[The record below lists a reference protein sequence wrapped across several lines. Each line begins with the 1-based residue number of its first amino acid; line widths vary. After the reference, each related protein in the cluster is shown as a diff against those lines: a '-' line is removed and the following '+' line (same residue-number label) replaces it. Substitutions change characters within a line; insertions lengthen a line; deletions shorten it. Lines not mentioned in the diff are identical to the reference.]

1 MERVGDIALTWGES
15 LRWDDRRQRLYFVD
29 CAAQTLHWLNE
40 GRPPLH
46 TLQMPSL
53 PTGLVLTE
61 GPELVACLDDGLHVV
76 DPDAGT
82 VRILTPYPEG
92 MSGRANDANA
102 DGAGNLVTGTL
113 NIAPGPGAFWWY
125 SSHDGWRL
133 LDDGIGNANGPVV
146 VDLDGVS
153 TLVFA
158 DTLAQAVYAYPY
170 DASAG
175 AVGDR
180 RVFADHAQLD
190 GAPDGAAADADGGVW
205 TCVLRAGKLAR
216 FTAAG
221 LDRLVDLPMANPSD
235 IAFGGPELERLYVT
249 SIALDLGEG
258 VAPARR
264 PVGCSPSTTSVP
276 PANQKSA
283 SD

>member
-1 MERVGDIALTWGES
+1 MERVGDIVLTWGES

-61 GPELVACLDDGLHVV
+61 GLELVACLDDGLHVV

-82 VRILTPYPEG
+82 VRVLTPYPDG

-133 LDDGIGNANGPVV
+133 LDDGNANGPVV

-175 AVGDR
+175 HSGT
-180 RVFADHAQLD
+180 
-190 GAPDGAAADADGGVW
+190 GACSPI
-205 TCVLRAGKLAR
+205 TRSS
-216 FTAAG
+216 TA
-221 LDRLVDLPMANPSD
+221 PQ
-235 IAFGGPELERLYVT
+235 T
-249 SIALDLGEG
+249 
-258 VAPARR
+258 ARR
-264 PVGCSPSTTSVP
+264 PMPTVESGLACCAPGSSPGSPLPASIDWLTCRWPTRATSRSADRNWNDST
-276 PANQKSA
+276 
-283 SD
+283 